1 MEPTEQAKRPSRLAK
16 IWVIIIIGLLA
27 GGTYLYYQYRLE
39 QNKFS
44 NANFFRILSES
55 ASRSHENLLQLDQL
69 LTHGNS
75 ESSIR
80 AIFSSYEQ
88 NLCNEDGKNVEV
100 VEGAESE
107 CVDENKK
114 VFFEL
119 EGDYFQI
126 YLATAKKDLQDPED
140 NKIRLEPYAKVKIRD
155 ILETPNNGFKLHLYI
170 NNNNEVVASIGDKS
184 VLSIVNVNNISQ
196 IIASQQNL
204 DWNSLTTKGSS
215 STSSKSEPLPG
226 YSNYVDFKLTSHDYR
241 LFIYPIQLN
250 SKLNFLNE
258 KEVSN
263 ANNVFII
270 GVLPKTLLNTQA
282 NQRWNISLLAIVLIL
297 LLFAW
302 MMLRL
307 FLLSNHQPVGKL
319 FFCCTMFCSYMLF
332 VMVISFYIALNE
344 KSIEH
349 ENKTSQAGEL
359 MKSVSSQLEQELGAI
374 QHQLEP
380 YHRYYRNLLDLKQQ
394 NTDHDIPNALIT
406 FPVSDNSSTCDV
418 PSVYST
424 VFDGY
429 NTTRFIDTSV
439 AKSVSKNEYSFINL
453 FSCHARNIS
462 KNSYD
467 IWFDY
472 DQADSRSYILST
484 LLLNDKGN
492 QLFPRLYNIES
503 NKKPQQQT
511 LANRDYFK
519 SVRDQQ
525 GWKANF
531 LCTNCTIGDDDI
543 HISKSDKVA
552 VENFYIQRLRNIGD
566 GTKGT
571 TIALPLAASE
581 LPALSDTQYIFT
593 ADIELPSL
601 NLMEIDEDKLQDFS
615 LMVVN
620 RDNGNVLFH
629 LDDNRSLI
637 ENLFEFG
644 QGTEKIAHRI
654 RTGISNRD
662 SWIGGFYHGV
672 AGQFGLQKLVIDQ
685 WVLVIFIPDE
695 SLNTYMTN
703 IFMFNT
709 ISIST
714 CLLGIFLVLW
724 LLHRLN
730 ATYKIKNWL
739 DIPLTIDLRKV
750 MVFNSVFIST
760 IFIGYWLGQVLDR
773 ASNHSQF
780 QLFDL
785 HSSFLLSGVFAI
797 LCLLWGFREYRQF
810 YVNSRQAQKRP
821 INIANGAKVLVLL
834 HLFIGG
840 LCYSYLD
847 SVGMTS
853 ASGLK
858 WYYEKNVYPAR
869 LNNEYIEL
877 NKIALSRYPNT
888 ITQHKTNAL
897 DLLPISP
904 EWRERLS
911 TEKRK
916 AYISPADVKSY
927 SHLISTG
934 NAQSWFNRYL
944 FKSTTNTSK
953 LKRLQ
958 AVTFSS
964 IALPMLIFIL
974 LCFVWVRFNRRI
986 LSVRLYGSPQYLRH
1000 LYQMAKTPSSQFKPS
1015 ENLVMNLV
1023 EEPEGGHNLAMLLQL
1038 YNCDSEQLPKEF
1050 ATLFNASPLFKEL
1063 AKEQRETKTDL
1074 LPNMKISMQTLK
1086 SANHIKLWDIE
1097 ISLQQV
1103 KHRAVL
1109 LRILNHCKS
1118 LLLSGHLKS
1127 LTLFGGFHSLQRLCI
1142 KDSMLTQDLLPVR
1155 QMDAG
1160 EYFAWAE
1167 CLMDF
1172 SVEIPNQLT
1181 QQLDVNFIQNEI
1193 KAFPM
1198 LAFMQKD
1205 LGDIQ
1210 HQNPYDFARWLD
1222 LKEWQKSHQEWAS
1235 INYILLK
1242 AEALYRFKWE
1252 SCSSAEKLTLY
1263 HLALNKRI
1271 NPANVQMYEH
1281 LALNGLIVVK
1291 RGRIRIVN
1299 QSFAYFVRY
1308 AEDKETLKKLI
1319 SRGDVGKWQ
1328 EYRLPITLSI
1338 LAIIGGIALTSG
1350 NSLYMIVASAMGV
1363 LGTIGSLTNSA
1374 NLIRSNLQK

>member
-1 MEPTEQAKRPSRLAK
+1 ME
-16 IWVIIIIGLLA
+16 
-27 GGTYLYYQYRLE
+27 
-39 QNKFS
+39 
-44 NANFFRILSES
+44 
-55 ASRSHENLLQLDQL
+55 QL

-80 AIFSSYEQ
+80 AIFPSYEQ
-88 NLCNEDGKNVEV
+88 NLCKGDRKNVNNP
-100 VEGAESE
+100 ESE
-107 CVDENKK
+107 CVDENEK
-114 VFFEL
+114 VFFDL

-126 YLATAKKDLQDPED
+126 YLATAKIDLQDLRK
-140 NKIRLEPYAKVKIRD
+140 NKKPYAKVKITD

-204 DWNSLTTKGSS
+204 DWSSLTSKGSP

-332 VMVISFYIALNE
+332 VMMVSFYIALNE
-344 KSIEH
+344 KSIEQ
-349 ENKTSQAGEL
+349 ENKTSLAGEL
-359 MKSVSSQLEQELGAI
+359 MKSVSSQLEQELWDI
-374 QHQLEP
+374 QQQIES
-380 YHRYYRNLLDLKQQ
+380 YHHYYGNLLDLEQQ
-394 NTDHDIPNALIT
+394 NTAHDITNALVT
-406 FPVSDNSSTCDV
+406 FPVSDNSSSCDV

-424 VFDGY
+424 LINGY
-429 NTTRFIDTSV
+429 YTTNLIGTSI
-439 AKSVSKNEYSFINL
+439 ADSALINDSSSINL
-453 FSCHARNIS
+453 FSRHARNKS
-462 KNSYD
+462 NKSNNSYD

-472 DQADSRSYILST
+472 DRVNSDSYILST
-484 LLLNDKGN
+484 LLLDDKGK

-503 NKKPQQQT
+503 NKKPKSQT
-511 LANRDYFK
+511 LANREYFK
-519 SVRDQQ
+519 HVRDQQ
-525 GWKANF
+525 GWKVGLRCF
-531 LCTNCTIGDDDI
+531 YCTCPTDSH
-543 HISKSDKVA
+543 HIDLIENYEVS
-552 VENFYIQRLRNIGD
+552 NFYIQRLRNIGD

-571 TIALPLAASE
+571 TIALPLAVSE

-601 NLMEIDEDKLQDFS
+601 NLMEIDEGKLQDFS

-629 LDDNRSLI
+629 LDENRSLI

-654 RTGISNRD
+654 RTGISNKN
-662 SWIGGFYHGV
+662 SWIDGFYHGV

-724 LLHRLN
+724 LLQRFN
-730 ATYKIKNWL
+730 ATYKLKNWL

-760 IFIGYWLGQVLDR
+760 IFIGYWLGQALDR
-773 ASNHSQF
+773 GSNHSQF

-785 HSSFLLSGVFAI
+785 HSSFLLSSAFAI
-797 LCLLWGFREYRQF
+797 LCLLWGFGEYRRF

-916 AYISPADVKSY
+916 AYTSPVDVKSY

-944 FKSTTNTSK
+944 FKSTANTSK

-964 IALPMLIFIL
+964 IALPMLTFIL

-1181 QQLDVNFIQNEI
+1181 QQLDINFIQNEI

-1205 LGDIQ
+1205 LGDTQ
-1210 HQNPYDFARWLD
+1210 DQNPYDFARWLD

-1374 NLIRSNLQK
+1374 SLIRSNLQK